1 MMDAKDSKILG
12 ELVDDG
18 RMSIVDI
25 ADRVGLPRAT
35 VQERLRKMVK
45 SGVIRR
51 FVAIPDYTKVGK
63 QVMAYVFVAFGSGG
77 RLSQRELAEEISKTP
92 EVYEVSVISGG
103 WDMLLKVRANS
114 VEDIGKLVVDRLRA
128 MNGVEKTETC
138 LAFQTIKERF

>member
-1 MMDAKDSKILG
+1 MVDAKDSKILG
-12 ELVDDG
+12 ELVKDG

-25 ADRVGLPRAT
+25 ANRVGLPRAT

-51 FVAIPDYTKVGK
+51 FVAIPDYSKVGK
-63 QVMAYVFVAFGSGG
+63 EVMAYVFVAFGGEG
-77 RLSQRELAEEISKTP
+77 RLSQRKLAEEISRTP
-92 EVYEVSVISGG
+92 GVYEVSVISGG

-138 LAFQTIKERF
+138 VAFQTIKESF

>member
-1 MMDAKDSKILG
+1 MVDAKDSKILG
-12 ELVDDG
+12 ELVNDG

-51 FVAIPDYTKVGK
+51 FVAIPDYSKVGK
-63 QVMAYVFVAFGSGG
+63 EVMAYVFVAFGSEG
-77 RLSQRELAEEISKTP
+77 RLSQRKLAEEISKTP
-92 EVYEVSVISGG
+92 GVYEVSVISGG

-114 VEDIGKLVVDRLRA
+114 VEDIGKLVVDKLRA
-128 MNGVEKTETC
+128 INGVEKTETC
-138 LAFQTIKERF
+138 VAFQTIKESF